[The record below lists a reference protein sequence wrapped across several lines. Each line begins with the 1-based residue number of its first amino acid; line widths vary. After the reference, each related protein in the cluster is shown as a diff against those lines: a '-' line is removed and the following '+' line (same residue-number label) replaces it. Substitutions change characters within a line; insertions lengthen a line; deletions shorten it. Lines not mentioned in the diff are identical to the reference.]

1 MVKGYLCSVLF
12 MMAPAVV
19 AETNEA
25 VRLLSLAECV
35 KTALEHNFDVKIER
49 QNVEI
54 ARHQLGRAFGE
65 FDPRLRM
72 EATHL
77 HDRTPGGL
85 DEENRRFVAT
95 RTDQDHIS
103 AGIDGLL
110 PTGLQYDLTTGLTD
124 SSGVAPNSYGL
135 DEPFDNTRGAAG
147 VELRQPLLKN
157 LWIDQPR
164 LTIKINRQQLRISEL
179 GLRGQLMTVVGSV
192 EAAFYDLLLARESVK
207 VQLEALALAERL
219 VAANRERIRQ
229 GVMATLDEKQAEAQ
243 ASAQRS
249 LLLSAQR
256 AVGLQENVMKA
267 LLSDHL
273 AEWQDVSIQPVGD
286 LGAAAPRVQRNESWE
301 RGVSMRPD
309 LLQAREEVA
318 RRGSIVKFT
327 RNQLFPQLNA
337 VGSYGHSASDAE
349 FSGAFAQVQRGS
361 SPFYSYGLEM
371 IVPLSRKYDR
381 ENHQISRREQEKS
394 ELLLRQLEQDVLLQ
408 IDDAVKVVEVNYERV
423 GTTRQARE
431 FAEIAQQAEQTKLE
445 NGRSTSFIVLQLQR
459 DLTTAR
465 SEEIRALAEY
475 NKALSQL
482 ALREGSMLVR
492 HNIELQLN

>member
-1 MVKGYLCSVLF
+1 M
-12 MMAPAVV
+12 
-19 AETNEA
+19 
-25 VRLLSLAECV
+25 LSLAECV

-49 QNVEI
+49 QDVEI
-54 ARHQLGRAFGE
+54 ARHALNRAYGE
-65 FDPRLRM
+65 FDPRVRM
-72 EATHL
+72 SGV
-77 HDRTPGGL
+77 RGNNRSPGGI
-85 DEENRRFVAT
+85 DEQGRPFFAT
-95 RTDQDHIS
+95 DVDQDRVS
-103 AGIDGLL
+103 GGLDGLL
-110 PTGLQYDLTTGLTD
+110 PTGLQYDLSGNFTD
-124 SSGVAPNSYGL
+124 SSGLRSDG
-135 DEPFDNTRGAAG
+135 PFENTRGDAG
-147 VELRQPLLKN
+147 IELRQPLLKN
-157 LWIDQPR
+157 LWIDEAR
-164 LTIKINRQQLRISEL
+164 LTIQINRKQLRISEL
-179 GLRGQLMTVVGSV
+179 GLRGQLMNVVGSV

-256 AVGLQENVMKA
+256 AVGLQENVLKA

-273 AEWQDVSIQPVGD
+273 ADWQDVSIQPVGD
-286 LGAAAPRVQRNESWE
+286 LGASAPRVQRNESWE

-327 RNQLFPQLNA
+327 RNQLFPQVNA
-337 VGSYGHSASDAE
+337 VGSYGHAASDAE
-349 FSGAFAQVQRGS
+349 FSGAFAQIQRGP

-371 IVPLSRKYDR
+371 IVPLSRKFER
-381 ENHQISRREQEKS
+381 ENHQISRREQEKAD
-394 ELLLRQLEQDVLLQ
+394 LQLRQLEQAVLLQ